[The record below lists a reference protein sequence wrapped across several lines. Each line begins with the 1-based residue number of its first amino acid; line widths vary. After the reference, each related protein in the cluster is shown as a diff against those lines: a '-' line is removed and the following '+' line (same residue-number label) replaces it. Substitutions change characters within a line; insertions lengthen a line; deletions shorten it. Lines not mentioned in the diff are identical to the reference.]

1 MADYKHILYD
11 TQGPIAR
18 VRLNRPQYRNAQ
30 SQLMLE
36 EMDHAFQS
44 AADDNTIRVIILSG
58 EGDHFSSG
66 HDLGTAEEIEDQIE
80 RAYPEGPAGVYQ
92 RMEKIYYD
100 YGIRW
105 RDLPKPTIAMVH
117 GYCIFA
123 GWQIAAS
130 MDIIIAA
137 DNTRF
142 IPGFVEYFS
151 LPWDIGI
158 RKAKEILFQNRL
170 VSPQEALDLGFV
182 NRVVPYEKLEDEA
195 LSLAKRIAET
205 GPFLTRMTKLS
216 INQAQDAMGF
226 RLALQSALANFILM
240 AHSGELLSGEEVAAG
255 KRSLSPVDRAL
266 SFHDEDEKGK

>member
-130 MDIIIAA
+130 MDIILAA